1 MLFFVEFGGGLFR
14 EVRRFGRA
22 AVRGFSREAD
32 FFEGGFNAR
41 NDLSALRCAERR
53 VGAHFFPAPPFGTE
67 RRGTFRRSAFCV
79 CYSIFNI
86 LHLAFG
92 ALGAVWRGLA
102 RAGRACAFRACRRG
116 RCGAR
121 RFELVIMRSFLA
133 DFSIAR
139 NWDYEFY

>member
-14 EVRRFGRA
+14 EVRRFGRT
-22 AVRGFSREAD
+22 AVRGFSRKAD

-53 VGAHFFPAPPFGTE
+53 VGAHFFPAPPFGKE

-92 ALGAVWRGLA
+92 ALGAVGA
-102 RAGRACAFRACRRG
+102 V
-116 RCGAR
+116 GAR
-121 RFELVIMRSFLA
+121 RAGMRSGL
-133 DFSIAR
+133 SAR
-139 NWDYEFY
+139 RVRGAAVWACYNAELFGGFFNRAELGL